1 MVPIRKNLVPSTKY
15 SIKCP
20 YTMVPTRIVVHNTAN
35 DASAA
40 NEIAYMIRN
49 DNEVSFHYA
58 VDDIEIVQGIPED
71 RNAWHAS
78 DGGSG
83 KGNREGIGI
92 EICYS
97 KGGGSKFT
105 KAEKNAAEFVAYLL
119 KQYGWGIDKVTK
131 HQDYSGKYCPHRT
144 LDKGWDRFLKLVQE
158 YLNPTTKKEMYRV
171 RKSWLNVASQKGAFS
186 VFENAVDCCKKA
198 GAGYKV
204 FDSKGVVKYEYVVP
218 APAPAPAPKPTPKPV
233 VKDTSLRS
241 GSKGDKVKT
250 LQTNLNMLGYNCG
263 AADGN
268 FGAKTLAAVKAFQ
281 KDQKLVVDGIVGAG
295 TQAAI
300 DKAIKAASK
309 KITVTY
315 RVWDDVK
322 NAWLPVVHDNTDYAG
337 IFGHDVCAVY
347 IDLSYGDVWYQVHT
361 KGGKWLGEVK
371 NLEDYAGIFNKPID
385 GIRIK
390 TNTGK
395 KVHYRVHL
403 RKQKRWLGWVTGYNT
418 NDAKNGYA
426 GILGQEIDAIQVYV
440 K

>member
-1 MVPIRKNLVPSTKY
+1 MDTV
-15 SIKCP
+15 
-20 YTMVPTRIVVHNTAN
+20 
-35 DASAA
+35 
-40 NEIAYMIRN
+40 RN
-49 DNEVSFHYA
+49 DVAALINPA
-58 VDDIEIVQGIPED
+58 KP
-71 RNAWHAS
+71 AS
-78 DGGSG
+78 
-83 KGNREGIGI
+83 
-92 EICYS
+92 
-97 KGGGSKFT
+97 
-105 KAEKNAAEFVAYLL
+105 
-119 KQYGWGIDKVTK
+119 
-131 HQDYSGKYCPHRT
+131 
-144 LDKGWDRFLKLVQE
+144 
-158 YLNPTTKKEMYRV
+158 KEMYRV
-171 RKSWLNVASQKGAFS
+171 RKSWLNVVSQKGAFS

-204 FDSKGVVKYEYVVP
+204 FDSKGVVKYEYV

-241 GSKGDKVKT
+241 GSKGDKVKE
-250 LQTNLNMLGYNCG
+250 LQTNLNKLGYNCG
-263 AADGN
+263 AVDGN
-268 FGAKTLAAVKAFQ
+268 FGAKTLAAVKEFQ

-295 TQAAI
+295 TQTAI
-300 DKAIKAASK
+300 TNALKNLAKN
-309 KITVTY
+309 ITVTY

-337 IFGHDVCAVY
+337 IFGHDICAVY

-395 KVHYRVHL
+395 KVYYRVHL
-403 RKQKRWLGWVTGYNT
+403 RKQKRWLGWITGYNT